1 MAASPFPQK
10 RHRIRNNLPGVRE
23 FCPLVRKTSLL
34 KSLIELDLAQQIKVI
49 IGKIHPDVMAR
60 TAAFLLLKDSKA
72 SYAIEGEKPAQNRA
86 QRWGRAIGQAG
97 LKPIDKK

>member
-1 MAASPFPQK
+1 IQFGYHGADASK
-10 RHRIRNNLPGVRE
+10 RHRIRNNLPGVKD
-23 FCPLVRKTSLL
+23 FCPIVRKTALL
-34 KSLIELDLAQQIKVI
+34 EKYINLDLSQQIRKL

-72 SYAIEGEKPAQNRA
+72 SYAIEGERPPQNRA

-97 LKPIDKK
+97 Q